1 MDATLTRVH
10 DFVLEA
16 HGELLAGRLARLV
29 EAGYRPLLTSELP
42 WFDLVHPHRKA
53 VQVQL
58 WADGQIVDRFPRP
71 DMPEDQRTIIAPE
84 DEAKFVRFLASIPRP
99 TAWQRFRAVPLGE
112 ALGLSAL
119 WLGLLG
125 LGWLLSAAWGAMFSG
140 P

>member
-1 MDATLTRVH
+1 MDDTRTRVE
-10 DFVLEA
+10 DVIREA

-84 DEAKFVRFLASIPRP
+84 DEAKFVRFLAHTPRP
-99 TAWQRFRAVPLGE
+99 AAWQRFCAVPLGE
-112 ALGLSAL
+112 ALGLSVL
-119 WLGLLG
+119 WIALLG
-125 LGWLLSAAWGAMFSG
+125 LAWLVSAAWGALFPG